1 MHLKG
6 KNLVDLDKANDLI
19 DLKNQII
26 QDEYQDDNAFNI
38 ISDIDVIIQ
47 LAEDY
52 NLQNETKIINEKKSF
67 WHSSEFDERLVQYF
81 EWSWCAVSGKKMT
94 WLRSIT
100 QNDAGWERLL

>member
-6 KNLVDLDKANDLI
+6 KNLEDLDKANDLI

-26 QDEYQDDNAFNI
+26 QGEYQDDNAFNI
-38 ISDIDVIIQ
+38 INDIDMTIQ

-67 WHSSEFDERLVQYF
+67 
-81 EWSWCAVSGKKMT
+81 
-94 WLRSIT
+94 
-100 QNDAGWERLL
+100 

>member
-6 KNLVDLDKANDLI
+6 KNLEDLDKANDLI

-26 QDEYQDDNAFNI
+26 QGEYQDDNAFNI
-38 ISDIDVIIQ
+38 ISDIDMIIQ

-67 WHSSEFDERLVQYF
+67 
-81 EWSWCAVSGKKMT
+81 
-94 WLRSIT
+94 
-100 QNDAGWERLL
+100 